1 MSRRKSDPLGGGTR
15 RAPAVSPEDR
25 EGQLTSLAYD
35 LAEKQ
40 LRDGTASSQV
50 ITEFLKRGST
60 RDRLE
65 REKLKHE
72 TSLLATKKELM
83 DSQKAVEELYRQ
95 ALDAM
100 RTYSGQ
106 AAIDRGEPD
115 LDDFDQ
121 DVF

>member
-1 MSRRKSDPLGGGTR
+1 MSRRKSDPLGPTTR
-15 RAPAVSPEDR
+15 RAPAISPEDR
-25 EGQLTSLAYD
+25 ESQLTSLAYD

-60 RDRLE
+60 RDQLE
-65 REKLKHE
+65 REKLKSE
-72 TSLLATKKELM
+72 NALLATKRELM
-83 DSQKAVEELYRQ
+83 ESQKAVEELYKQ
-95 ALDAM
+95 ALSAM

-106 AAIDRGEPD
+106 PAIESDAEYG
-115 LDDFDQ
+115 DFDDP